1 MNFTIR
7 QIGYKFKLLFLQQI
21 EFWLRMKKRYIKP
34 TVLVTPV
41 AKEALPDGGWAQ
53 VSDEEL
59 LRIRREGMQLMLE
72 DTYVASKEVV
82 LRRIL
87 DEWGLVPVN
96 ELSGRWNGFF
106 TLNGSSRYLWEQF
119 QEPVTLKSVIERA
132 RERFE
137 GESIGIEKDVLKFVD
152 EYLMYNLIKKVL

>member
-7 QIGYKFKLLFLQQI
+7 QICYKFKLLFLQQI

-87 DEWGLVPVN
+87 DEWVLVPVN

-119 QEPVTLKSVIERA
+119 QEPVTLKS
-132 RERFE
+132 
-137 GESIGIEKDVLKFVD
+137 KDVLKFVD